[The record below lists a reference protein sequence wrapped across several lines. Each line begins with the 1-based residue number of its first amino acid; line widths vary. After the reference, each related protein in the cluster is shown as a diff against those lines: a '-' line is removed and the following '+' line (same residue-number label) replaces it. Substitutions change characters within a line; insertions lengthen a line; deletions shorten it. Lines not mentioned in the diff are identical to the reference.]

1 MKVTT
6 LISKEFSIKHMDE
19 FTQRYL
25 DFIIIEKGLSDN
37 SVASYST
44 DLVQYIQFLEKNNIH
59 DLNNVDTAVI
69 LSWLINLNRQGLS
82 AKSRARHLIT
92 IRGLYK
98 FLINEQIV
106 FKNPVKNIDIP
117 KTGLA
122 LPKIMTVDEV
132 KAILDVPDIRKPR
145 DLRNSAM
152 MEIMYGAGLRVSEL
166 IMLCLQ
172 DINLDANFVRVMGKG
187 SKERIVPIGSKARSI
202 TEKWINDGRQVL
214 LKKTPTPYL
223 FAARAGKPMTRQSF
237 WKIIKKYALVAN
249 ISKNITPH
257 TFRHSFATHLLEG
270 GADLRSV
277 QTMLGHS
284 DISTT
289 QIYTH
294 ISREYLIKMHQ
305 KYHPRN

>member
-1 MKVTT
+1 
-6 LISKEFSIKHMDE
+6 MDE
-19 FTQRYL
+19 LTQNYIDYL
-25 DFIIIEKGLSDN
+25 IIEKGLSDN
-37 SVASYST
+37 SLMSYSS
-44 DLVQYIQFLEKNNIH
+44 DLAKYITFLEKNQIN
-59 DLNNVDTAVI
+59 DLNDVDTTVI
-69 LSWLINLNRQGLS
+69 LAWLIDLAKKGLS
-82 AKSRARHLIT
+82 AKSRARHIIT

-98 FLINEQIV
+98 FLIAEKKVI
-106 FKNPVKNIDIP
+106 KSPVKDIDIP
-117 KTGLA
+117 KTGLT
-122 LPKIMTVDEV
+122 LPKIMTIEEV
-132 KAILDVPDIRKPR
+132 ATLLDAPDIRKP
-145 DLRNSAM
+145 LGMRNSAM

-166 IMLCLQ
+166 IGLRLQ

-187 SKERIVPIGSKARSI
+187 SKERIVPIGSKARTI
-202 TEKWINDGRQVL
+202 TQKWIKEGRSSH
-214 LKKTPTPYL
+214 LKKISTPYL
-223 FAARAGKPMTRQSF
+223 FVARAGKPMTRQSF
-237 WKIIKKYALVAN
+237 WKIIKKYALLAN

-257 TFRHSFATHLLEG
+257 TLRHSFATHLLEG

>member
-1 MKVTT
+1 
-6 LISKEFSIKHMDE
+6 MDE
-19 FTQRYL
+19 LTQNYL
-25 DFIIIEKGLSDN
+25 DFLIIEKGLSEN
-37 SVASYST
+37 SVVSYSA
-44 DLVQYIQFLEKNNIH
+44 DLSQYITFLEKNCIH
-59 DLNNVDTAVI
+59 DLNDVDIAVI
-69 LSWLINLNRQGLS
+69 LAWLIDLTKKGLS

-98 FLINEQIV
+98 FLANEKRV
-106 FKNPVKNIDIP
+106 TKNPVKNVDIP
-117 KTGLA
+117 KTGIA
-122 LPKIMTVDEV
+122 LPKIMTVREV
-132 KAILDVPDIRKPR
+132 TDLLNVPDIKKPR
-145 DLRNSAM
+145 EMRNLAM

-166 IMLCLQ
+166 ISLRLQ
-172 DINLDANFVRVMGKG
+172 NINLDANFVRVMGKG
-187 SKERIVPIGSKARSI
+187 SKERIVPIGSQARSI
-202 TEKWINDGRQVL
+202 TQKWIKEGRPSL
-214 LKKTPTPYL
+214 LKKISTPYL
-223 FAARAGKPMTRQSF
+223 FVARAGKPMTRQSF
-237 WKIIKKYALVAN
+237 WKIIKKYAVLAN
-249 ISKNITPH
+249 LSKNITPH

>member
-1 MKVTT
+1 
-6 LISKEFSIKHMDE
+6 MDE
-19 FTQRYL
+19 LTQQYL
-25 DFIIIEKGLSDN
+25 DYLIIEKGLSDN
-37 SVASYST
+37 SLLSYSA
-44 DLVQYIQFLEKNNIH
+44 DLVQYITFLEKNHIN

-69 LSWLINLNRQGLS
+69 FSWLINLTKKGLS

-98 FLINEQIV
+98 FLVNEKKV
-106 FKNPVKNIDIP
+106 TKSPVKNVDIP

-122 LPKIMTVDEV
+122 LPKIMTVREV
-132 KAILDVPDIRKPR
+132 ADLLDAPDIRKPR
-145 DLRNSAM
+145 EMRNAAM

-166 IMLCLQ
+166 ILLCLQ

-187 SKERIVPIGSKARSI
+187 SKERIIPIGSPARAI
-202 TEKWINDGRQVL
+202 TQKWIKEGRPSL
-214 LKKTPTPYL
+214 LKKISTPYL
-223 FAARAGKPMTRQSF
+223 FIARAGNPMTRQSF
-237 WKIIKKYALVAN
+237 WKIIKKYALLAN
-249 ISKNITPH
+249 ITKNVTPH
-257 TFRHSFATHLLEG
+257 TLRHSFATHLLEG

-294 ISREYLIKMHQ
+294 ISKEYLMKMHQ